1 MYIDHP
7 CGFAMNKSE
16 LSLSVGITLALNVN
30 VLYYVHLVWGFY
42 QNNIIFP
49 FQKNKKEN
57 DSFRADT

>member
-16 LSLSVGITLALNVN
+16 LSLSVGITFALNVN
-30 VLYYVHLVWGFY
+30 VLYYVHLVWEFY

-49 FQKNKKEN
+49 FQKKG
-57 DSFRADT
+57 R